1 MPKSQNAGAQQS
13 LAQYAT
19 RRYWLAGGALLSD
32 FNPFFTE
39 VDQLKR
45 EFAAKGQNLLS
56 FAHYDYLSLGED
68 ERMRQAVVSALDEF
82 GPGAGASRLVGGER
96 TIHRS
101 LESKLARFVGTDG
114 ALALVSG
121 YGTNLALVGH
131 LLTTGD
137 LILADEYAHNS
148 IVLGTKLSRAE
159 TRYFAHNDLEELRSI
174 LASERGK
181 YRRILVIVE
190 GLYSM
195 EGDIPQLPDLLAITE
210 RYGAWLMIDEA
221 HSIGVL
227 GANGRGICEHFGID
241 SQRFDLIVGTLS
253 KAFASCGG
261 FICAKAEVIQWL
273 RYTLPG
279 FVYSVG
285 LPPHVSA
292 GVIEGLSI
300 LEREPR
306 RVSRLHHV
314 SKYFVSEAK
323 RLGFDV
329 GTAIGAGVV
338 PIKFKDALSTVAAS
352 RALLEAGIYVP
363 PVVQIGVP
371 KDMPRLRFFISAAHT
386 FAEIDR
392 TFDVLSAWRKAS
404 GAHSVPALLP
414 SEPVR
419 ATVAASADSVVA
431 IGRSGRHVP

>member
-1 MPKSQNAGAQQS
+1 MSYTKGSLTGAPKQT

-19 RRYWLAGGALLSD
+19 RRYWLAGGALLTD
-32 FNPFFTE
+32 FNPFFIQ
-39 VDQLKR
+39 VDLLKQQLAEAGK
-45 EFAAKGQNLLS
+45 ELLS
-56 FAHYDYLSLGED
+56 FAQYDYLSLGEE
-68 ERMRQAVVSALDEF
+68 ERLRQAIVSELDVL

-96 TIHRS
+96 SIHRK
-101 LESKLARFVGTDG
+101 LEAKLANFVGTDD

-121 YGTNLALVGH
+121 YGTNVALVGH

-148 IVLGTKLSRAE
+148 IILGSKLSRAE
-159 TRYFAHNDLEELRSI
+159 TRIFEHNNLQELAAI
-174 LASERGK
+174 LDAERGK
-181 YRRILVIVE
+181 YRRVLVIVE

-195 EGDIPQLPDLLAITE
+195 EGDIPDLPALLDICE
-210 RYGAWLMIDEA
+210 RNSAWLMIDEA

-241 SQRFDLIVGTLS
+241 PHRIDLIVGTLS

-261 FICAKAEVIQWL
+261 FICAKAEVVQWL

-285 LPPHVSA
+285 LPPHVTA
-292 GVIEGLSI
+292 GVIEGLAI
-300 LEREPR
+300 LENEPR

-314 SKYFVSEAK
+314 SKYFVAEAR

-329 GTAIGAGVV
+329 GTAVGAGVV
-338 PIKFKDALSTVAAS
+338 PIKFKDPATTVAAS
-352 RALLEAGIYVP
+352 KALLDAGIYVP

-371 KDMPRLRFFISAAHT
+371 KDMPRLRFFITTSHT
-386 FAEIDR
+386 FADIDR
-392 TFDVLSAWRKAS
+392 VFDVLSAWRADVD
-404 GAHSVPALLP
+404 AD
-414 SEPVR
+414 
-419 ATVAASADSVVA
+419 TDVAASDVPVDLSEKVVPM
-431 IGRSGRHVP
+431 RLSGG

>member
-1 MPKSQNAGAQQS
+1 MSKPDKPGAQQS

-19 RRYWLAGGALLSD
+19 RRYWLAGGALLTD
-32 FNPFFTE
+32 FNPFFAQ

-45 EFAAKGQNLLS
+45 ELEAAGKSLLS
-56 FAHYDYLSLGED
+56 FAHYDYLSLGQD
-68 ERMRQAVVSALDEF
+68 ERVAQAIASGLDEF

-96 TIHRS
+96 TIHRT
-101 LESKLARFVGTDG
+101 LEAKLAAFVGTDD

-148 IVLGTKLSRAE
+148 IMLGTKLSRAE
-159 TRYFAHNDLEELRSI
+159 TRVFKHNDLEELAAI
-174 LASERGK
+174 LDAERGS
-181 YRRILVIVE
+181 YRRVLVVVE

-195 EGDIPQLPDLLAITE
+195 EGDIPDLPALLEIAE
-210 RYGAWLMIDEA
+210 RHSAWLMIDEA

-227 GANGRGICEHFGID
+227 GQNGRGICEHFGID
-241 SQRFDLIVGTLS
+241 PGRIDLIVGTMS

-261 FICAKAEVIQWL
+261 FICAKAEVVHWL

-285 LPPHVSA
+285 LPPHVTA
-292 GVIEGLSI
+292 GVIKGLEI
-300 LEREPR
+300 LEQEPR

-314 SKYFVSEAK
+314 SKYFVAEAK

-329 GTAIGAGVV
+329 GSAIGAGVV
-338 PIKFKDALSTVAAS
+338 PIKLKTPFETVAAS
-352 RALLEAGIYVP
+352 KALLDAGIYVP

-371 KDMPRLRFFISAAHT
+371 KDMPRLRFFISASHS
-386 FAEIDR
+386 FADIDR
-392 TFDVLSAWRKAS
+392 VFDVLVAWREACHGVEGEAGQS
-404 GAHSVPALLP
+404 GSHMGGANVTQLRVSN
-414 SEPVR
+414 R
-419 ATVAASADSVVA
+419 
-431 IGRSGRHVP
+431 